1 MWTKIIS
8 HRLVEG
14 KWRRGRPVFEHVLN
28 KFKKG
33 EGELFLLVAN
43 QWSGWSIRSSTTATE
58 PFITNGRATNSP
70 TSPQAE
76 ASVRFGWTEHGWAYS
91 DGKGG
96 WKEDDISVTCLWL
109 SGVIWLDNK
118 VPSSLLIFLYV
129 QLKVWKIDRSQI
141 ADQIVIAFVSSVRR
155 SSQHT
160 YFPRLAM
167 AIFFG
172 VFMSCFFCTF

>member
-1 MWTKIIS
+1 MWTKLIS
-8 HRLVEG
+8 HRVVEG

-28 KFKKG
+28 KFK
-33 EGELFLLVAN
+33 EDDGELFLLVAN
-43 QWSGWSIRSSTTATE
+43 QWSGWSIRTSTTATE

-109 SGVIWLDNK
+109 SGVIRLDNK
-118 VPSSLLIFLYV
+118 VPSSLLINSIES
-129 QLKVWKIDRSQI
+129 LKDWPITHRLLI
-141 ADQIVIAFVSSVRR
+141 ILLLAFVSSARR
-155 SSQHT
+155 SSHALISNST
-160 YFPRLAM
+160 PTSLDV
-167 AIFFG
+167 I
-172 VFMSCFFCTF
+172 